1 MELIESI
8 GEYAAC
14 RHFEVLQLRKG
25 DEVVHEENVVDL
37 EYVLFEDV
45 ENDKELEE
53 SAKFLKKEISF
64 EVREKGV
71 PANVANAFADWA
83 VWHARISR

>member
-1 MELIESI
+1 MEYIETCGDYEI
-8 GEYAAC
+8 C
-14 RHFEVLQLRKG
+14 RHFDVLQLRKG
-25 DEVVHEENVVDL
+25 DEVIHEENVSDL

-45 ENDKELEE
+45 NNDEELEE